1 MTTSNNRSTL
11 PHKSGLP
18 PGQGSKGKHNALAL
32 PGQSAVPKS
41 YWDAAASL
49 IATLPDEQQAA
60 ATDNVVWLAG
70 LHGKLL
76 MARQVVVSW
85 DRMRF
90 FAAEIVD
97 KRLTAEQRTVAE
109 KWILRGVWQYKNPK
123 TLTLDDFWP
132 TKETIETHCGESVV
146 TSAQHRRI
154 VEAVSKAAFE
164 SGKKEG
170 LVEATTTKDIPVDS
184 QVWKEWVE
192 ERRQWYMK
200 MLDQSG
206 EKADLLEEN
215 RRLGH
220 ENERLRRKLGLHEA
234 KETELRDQLRSMSA
248 KMQGIAAV
256 AFRPDEVGPKG
267 HATSGGAQ

>member
-1 MTTSNNRSTL
+1 MSTARS
-11 PHKSGLP
+11 
-18 PGQGSKGKHNALAL
+18 GSPQAQHRGNSTPNSAAGKLKALLL
-32 PGQSAVPKS
+32 PGQSAVPQS
-41 YWDAAASL
+41 YWDAAASK
-49 IATLPDEQQAA
+49 IANLAPELQAQ

-70 LHGKLL
+70 LHGKLIL
-76 MARQVVVSW
+76 ARQVVVSW

-97 KRLTAEQRTVAE
+97 KRLTAEQRVVAE
-109 KWILRGVWQYKNPK
+109 KWILRGNWQYKNPK

-132 TKETIETHCGESVV
+132 TKETIEGQCGETIV

-154 VEAVSKAAFE
+154 VEAATKAAYE
-164 SGKKEG
+164 SGKKFG
-170 LVEATTTKDIPVDS
+170 LAEATTTKDIPVDS
-184 QVWKEWVE
+184 GEWKEWVE

-200 MLDQSG
+200 ILDQSG

-215 RRLGH
+215 RRLGY
-220 ENERLRRKLGLHEA
+220 ENERLRRKLGLQEA

-256 AFRPDEVGPKG
+256 AFRPDEVSGKG
-267 HATSGGAQ
+267 HATPGGAQ